1 MKGLSVNL
9 PGTLSELILRK
20 QAYCRHRSISVKE
33 HGHPRCLGIV
43 SSPPLLPNRMMWVP
57 SVSYRPGIQ
66 ASSSLG
72 L

>member
-9 PGTLSELILRK
+9 PGTFSELILRK

-33 HGHPRCLGIV
+33 HESQVPRVV

>member
-33 HGHPRCLGIV
+33 HESQVPRVV